1 MPTRRVPMPY
11 PSRRKGR
18 EKEARI
24 AWAKKLYTNKLR
36 FHLNKITNCNIIEKS
51 TKFYEI

>member
-18 EKEARI
+18 EKAARI
-24 AWAKKLYTNKLR
+24 AWALYNKLR